1 LPSINHFFTTK
12 TTTTT
17 IPQCPPGYNF
27 NPTTGLCEQ
36 GSNFNAP
43 SNVDVTELAATI
55 TGGTTDC
62 LLDLVVSMDVSGST
76 TAGIIS
82 NLNWY
87 PDECRGVEG
96 FSSNPP
102 QPAPGGSA
110 NRANAQ
116 LQWLYAF
123 LTDPIIT
130 GPLAAEKMQ
139 IGFTA
144 WSTGTFKMLQDGIYT
159 MKHDCNIC
167 KIMRFYYDNWQNG
180 STRLSTGTGVG
191 PVGFGGNAD
200 FNDPLVLPENQFN
213 SSSGLGVL
221 NKKNQSQLSGDYP
234 ARTNSQFFKQI
245 LIVVTDGVF
254 VENDYGGDLSMIA
267 KLQNPDFIQTSAGQS
282 SATTNGFFQNQGT
295 SQFYFIPPGDIPPN
309 TGDWNNTF
317 LGDPRKQEIYSLFC
331 GSTNNV
337 PTSPIIM
344 NAATN
349 TTYNISTSTPS
360 VAQVSMAANDPNSL
374 SFAALTIAGN
384 VCSVPFVCTCPA
396 GYTKVFL
403 DPATGFYNSLTSATD
418 DCDAANQAGTPPICR
433 KVECSCDP
441 NGTLIPPPSG
451 GTCPDTPP
459 EIYSIGDPA
468 WVDPDPALCNYNTLL
483 QTPPNYNI
491 SSFWRHNVRCDLFS
505 NFYGTDYPWE
515 IDLISNTG
523 QAVNTIRSIEYQL
536 ETYVYKGTM
545 DNACGGD
552 AYEDLN
558 FNFDQATIYNNE
570 QVSGLLLLNMSPY
583 NDPWNELTYPIIG
596 TQNISVLADKVE
608 HKFRLN
614 QFWDITNDRGEFT
627 NAEQPIWGTSCN
639 GYVRTLNSINL
650 NYNKPETQR
659 KKFRH
664 YSNHVLLR
672 RMQSN
677 NRKMLLRL
685 NNTKLNLSQR

>member
-1 LPSINHFFTTK
+1 
-12 TTTTT
+12 
-17 IPQCPPGYNF
+17 
-27 NPTTGLCEQ
+27 
-36 GSNFNAP
+36 
-43 SNVDVTELAATI
+43 
-55 TGGTTDC
+55 
-62 LLDLVVSMDVSGST
+62 
-76 TAGIIS
+76 
-82 NLNWY
+82 
-87 PDECRGVEG
+87 
-96 FSSNPP
+96 
-102 QPAPGGSA
+102 
-110 NRANAQ
+110 
-116 LQWLYAF
+116 
-123 LTDPIIT
+123 
-130 GPLAAEKMQ
+130 
-139 IGFTA
+139 
-144 WSTGTFKMLQDGIYT
+144 
-159 MKHDCNIC
+159 
-167 KIMRFYYDNWQNG
+167 
-180 STRLSTGTGVG
+180 
-191 PVGFGGNAD
+191 
-200 FNDPLVLPENQFN
+200 
-213 SSSGLGVL
+213 
-221 NKKNQSQLSGDYP
+221 
-234 ARTNSQFFKQI
+234 
-245 LIVVTDGVF
+245 
-254 VENDYGGDLSMIA
+254 
-267 KLQNPDFIQTSAGQS
+267 
-282 SATTNGFFQNQGT
+282 
-295 SQFYFIPPGDIPPN
+295 
-309 TGDWNNTF
+309 
-317 LGDPRKQEIYSLFC
+317 
-331 GSTNNV
+331 
-337 PTSPIIM
+337 M

-349 TTYNISTSTPS
+349 TTYDIATSTPS
-360 VAQVSMAANDPNSL
+360 DAQVAMAANAPANRL
-374 SFAALTIAGN
+374 TLAAETIAGN
-384 VCSVPFVCTCPA
+384 VCAVPFVCTCPA

-403 DPATGFYNSLTSATD
+403 DPNTGFYNSLTSATD

-433 KVECSCDP
+433 KVECSCDT

-468 WVDPDPALCNYNTLL
+468 WVDPDPALCNYNTLV
-483 QTPPNYNI
+483 QTPPNYNV

-596 TQNISVLADKVE
+596 SQNISVLADKVE